1 MTKLQNWLPERLG
14 PMTYFPAV
22 NLFGPPALP
31 TGGLWQANPTKLTAK
46 PTVSREWEVLPSQ
59 NDKRK
64 FGYFLQKEIQELF
77 SKISPTAEHF
87 LSKNILYFYRQK
99 KNNIFNQFFHMYGVL
114 GFWG

>member
-59 NDKRK
+59 NKIRQLC
-64 FGYFLQKEIQELF
+64 YFLQKEIQELF
-77 SKISPTAEHF
+77 SKMGPKEEQF
-87 LSKNILYFYRQK
+87 LRK
-99 KNNIFNQFFHMYGVL
+99 KYYIFTGKKKITFSINFFICIR
-114 GFWG
+114 